1 MSVVLGWPSV
11 GVLWTHCLHWWSS
24 QPYPCSL
31 VPPVPSLSPL
41 GAQHQPSVLAM
52 ALCGAAPVPV
62 QDTGSHHPRWWR
74 VLSREL
80 SVEIVTIH
88 IRPWQTW
95 PWASSFSCGA
105 VLGVTQ
111 DLGVLQGLGVHSGV
125 PLPWN
130 GDDCSLC
137 PGTGCC
143 CWAGQMLC
151 HCLSGAGWHRDSC
164 GQLGCTDPSETHS
177 TGDAR
182 RQAVPMGREAAHHSQ
197 GCLEM
202 LSLKQA
208 GVTPV
213 PWKGRSDTLSAA
225 VLHAVPHPCRGEGPQ
240 QALV

>member
-1 MSVVLGWPSV
+1 MPALVEFPALSLLPCAPSAFAVPARCPAPALSAGHGSVRGSPS
-11 GVLWTHCLHWWSS
+11 
-24 QPYPCSL
+24 PCAGHS
-31 VPPVPSLSPL
+31 
-41 GAQHQPSVLAM
+41 
-52 ALCGAAPVPV
+52 
-62 QDTGSHHPRWWR
+62 PRWWR

-95 PWASSFSCGA
+95 PWASSCSPGA

-111 DLGVLQGLGVHSGV
+111 ELRVLQGLGVHSGV

-208 GVTPV
+208 GVTPL

-225 VLHAVPHPCRGEGPQ
+225 VPHAVPHPCRGEGPQ